1 MKTLKQKKHLAFLNT
16 LFSIVPI
23 KRWGF
28 MTIDLNVTDISALLM
43 VLFTFVITAANVL
56 LWLATR
62 RNIKLQISSNYSQN
76 HQALVH
82 GHRDLF
88 LGLLHQPSILEK
100 FAAANAIDIE
110 KWEQSIIASLFINQ
124 AFVHFLNFTNGTVD
138 RSYMAGFK
146 QDAREIFSIP
156 TVYAHWQKSK
166 VWYSDK
172 FRIFVDE
179 ELFRRKQEPANR
191 ATPPTREA

>member
-1 MKTLKQKKHLAFLNT
+1 MN
-16 LFSIVPI
+16 
-23 KRWGF
+23 
-28 MTIDLNVTDISALLM
+28 IDPNINDISALLM

-82 GHRDLF
+82 GHHDLF
-88 LGLLHQPSILEK
+88 LGLLHQPIILEK
-100 FAAANAIDIE
+100 FAAANAMDVE
-110 KWEQSIIASLFINQ
+110 EWEQSIIASLFINQ
-124 AFVHFLNFTNGTVD
+124 AFVHFLNFANSTVD

-156 TVYAHWQKSK
+156 TVHAHWQKSK

-179 ELFRRKQEPANR
+179 ELFRRKQEPSIKG
-191 ATPPTREA
+191 